1 MKESLHIIKQEHRNL
16 FRVVN
21 MLDQMMRNQKAGEA
35 PDFGFMEDLLGYI
48 DTFTDQYHHPKEDEY
63 LFRLLRQRDAAAAA
77 ILDELEAEHVNCPT
91 SLADLKQRLA
101 AYKAAPQDAAMA
113 ERFTEAVHAYLRFQT
128 KHLQKEEGVVLP
140 MAQKAL
146 TEADW
151 QEIDSAFA
159 SNEDPVFGKS
169 AQREARAMYSRIV
182 NEAPAPYGFG
192 D

>member
-21 MLDQMMRNQKAGEA
+21 MLDQMMRNQKAGET
-35 PDFGFMEDLLGYI
+35 PDFVFMEDLLGYI
-48 DTFTDQYHHPKEDEY
+48 NTFTDRYHHPKEDEF
-63 LFRLLRQRDAAAAA
+63 LFRLLRQREPASVA
-77 ILDELEAEHVNCPT
+77 ILDELEAEHENCPA
-91 SLADLKQRLA
+91 SLDQLLGYLA
-101 AYKAAPQDAAMA
+101 AYKAAPDDQAARA
-113 ERFTEAVHAYLRFQT
+113 CFTEGVHAYLRFQT

-146 TEADW
+146 TDEDW
-151 QEIDSAFA
+151 AEIDAAFA
-159 SNEDPVFGKS
+159 SNEDPVFGKG
-169 AQREARAMYSRIV
+169 AQQEARAMYSRIV